1 MFLAL
6 NLLTGAGCWAWV
18 LVKAKEFEK
27 RANKEGYYERPKK
40 RTLLQGVFKYLPYLV
55 ATLTPILN
63 AVILVSFCFNDYD
76 ELYEKVKKEM
86 IKEGTLYK
94 KEDII
99 EKEETKEE
107 IKVEDKESD
116 LVKEKDVESIKYNN
130 VNLWQYMSENN
141 IPTIQ
146 VEEPDIVEDKGFT
159 KKIKM

>member
-1 MFLAL
+1 
-6 NLLTGAGCWAWV
+6 LT
-18 LVKAKEFEK
+18 EFPYLISEK
-27 RANKEGYYERPKK
+27 FRTTKFNKEGYYERPKK
-40 RTLLQGVFKYLPYLV
+40 RTLFQVVFKYLPYLV

-130 VNLWQYMSENN
+130 VSLWQYMSENN

>member
-1 MFLAL
+1 MFLGL
-6 NLLTGAGCWAWV
+6 NLLTAAGCWAW
-18 LVKAKEFEK
+18 LFVKAKEFKEK
-27 RANKEGYYERPKK
+27 VEKEGYSVRPKK
-40 RTLLQGVFKYLPYLV
+40 RTLLQVILKLLPYIAV
-55 ATLTPILN
+55 TLIPVLN
-63 AVILVSFCFNDYD
+63 AIFLVSFCFNDDD
-76 ELYEKVKKEM
+76 EMYKEVKQKM

-94 KEDII
+94 KEDNL

-116 LVKEKDVESIKYNN
+116 LVKEKDVENINYNN

-146 VEEPDIVEDKGFT
+146 VEEPDIEEDKGFT